1 MHTLE
6 YKAFRKIPILL
17 LDTEQYQVTHDHFY
31 YWAFAT
37 EVYDHLKSEI
47 NRIYD
52 DDIQRRLHLIMDLLF
67 MLPRQPDP
75 SAEAQKLHSIAHALL
90 SKLRNVESNSFLI
103 LSHLVYLLIEGLGRR
118 MLPLI
123 VDKDGTVLTDIPE
136 FKAQDG
142 GAVRSFAANGKDR
155 INRIGTLLRILECC
169 TGDSQLQNDLKDF
182 RVHFDVVYS
191 QHANQQK
198 AYDVI
203 SEFRNTLLHGE
214 TL

>member
-1 MHTLE
+1 
-6 YKAFRKIPILL
+6 
-17 LDTEQYQVTHDHFY
+17 
-31 YWAFAT
+31 
-37 EVYDHLKSEI
+37 
-47 NRIYD
+47 
-52 DDIQRRLHLIMDLLF
+52 

-203 SEFRNTLLHGE
+203 SEFRNTLVHGE